1 MYRQNS
7 QPQGKRAR
15 GNTLRDNTLRA
26 KSIGIDQLK
35 AFRWLWTAAILFIC
49 LIMAAGN
56 ASAATLSPRDAYSSL
71 LKHKQAKSVGYQVAW
86 VERLTKVA
94 DDAFNDDEHA
104 MAKRVWQMLAESGDS
119 EAAYKLGMLY
129 DMGGDGVEQDA
140 AQAASWYLQA
150 AKAGHLHAQH
160 NLAAAYASGDG
171 VEMDISQALAWWKR
185 AARTGNSDSQY
196 NLGIVYAM
204 GVHGVKKNLDQAKKW
219 WRKAAMKGDPMAQYN
234 LGTIY
239 ANGEDVRSYCEA
251 TRWWE
256 KSASMGVQQASW
268 ALEVIKTRQDYRSCW

>member
-7 QPQGKRAR
+7 HYRGQRAR
-15 GNTLRDNTLRA
+15 A
-26 KSIGIDQLK
+26 PIAVSIGGDKQKTL
-35 AFRWLWTAAILFIC
+35 RWLWTATMLLVCLAMILGIS
-49 LIMAAGN
+49 GTT
-56 ASAATLSPRDAYSSL
+56 SAATHSSHDTQRSL
-71 LKHKQAKSVGYQVAW
+71 LKHEQTKSVGYQLPW
-86 VERLTKVA
+86 IERLTKVSEE
-94 DDAFNDDEHA
+94 AFNDDEHA
-104 MAKRVWQMLAESGDS
+104 LAMRIWQTLADAGDS
-119 EAAYKLGMLY
+119 ESAYKLGMLY

-140 AQAASWYLQA
+140 TQAAFWYLQA

-171 VEMDISQALAWWKR
+171 VEMDISLALVWWKR

-256 KSASMGVQQASW
+256 KSALMGVQQASW
-268 ALEVIKTRQDYRSCW
+268 ALEVIKTRHDYHSCW